1 MERLNFAY
9 FLWSLRPILKFSSS
23 SPSTILQ
30 ISFPP
35 IPGYKSATIW
45 CLLDNDESG
54 HVNVCEHRAPRLPL
68 LPAFWT
74 CSPPRSPKI
83 FSYLSPN
90 FLKILYSGIF
100 SNSTANDSVHLQ
112 YFSFPATTFSLEGLF
127 TKMVGVKP
135 QRRVFAFRSKPSR
148 YERTRN
154 KSWWTPWRV
163 CFDLDK
169 STRTLRIGKFFLPGL
184 AISI

>member
-1 MERLNFAY
+1 MLFFIN
-9 FLWSLRPILKFSSS
+9 IDHSSNK
-23 SPSTILQ
+23 
-30 ISFPP
+30 FPP

-68 LPAFWT
+68 LPSFKT

-83 FSYLSPN
+83 FSFLSPN
-90 FLKILYSGIF
+90 FLKILYSGIFF

-112 YFSFPATTFSLEGLF
+112 YFSFPATTFSREGLF
-127 TKMVGVKP
+127 TKMVRVKP

-148 YERTRN
+148 YDRQETRAGDHHEGCVLILIN
-154 KSWWTPWRV
+154 QKKRELLGSATSFYQDWQ
-163 CFDLDK
+163 
-169 STRTLRIGKFFLPGL
+169 SQ
-184 AISI
+184 